1 MKVMLSIAGS
11 DSSGGAGIQADIKTA
26 EAFGVFCATALT
38 VLTAQNTTGVR
49 SIMPVPPQFLDE
61 QLAMVM
67 EDLPVKAV
75 KIGMLYSTELIRVVE
90 RFVKTLSIP
99 VVLDP
104 VFLSK
109 AGSPLLQPEAVEAM
123 RALFPYATVLTPNQ
137 HEAKALF
144 GEPYHVKA
152 PCPVIVKHFTTE
164 KESHDTLFYPN
175 GTKRTFAS
183 PKLETKN
190 LHGSGC
196 SFSSAIAANLA
207 LGKPLE
213 EAIMRSKAFIYHAIF
228 HAPALGHGPGP
239 LGHKQGGLHVR

>member
-1 MKVMLSIAGS
+1 
-11 DSSGGAGIQADIKTA
+11 
-26 EAFGVFCATALT
+26 
-38 VLTAQNTTGVR
+38 
-49 SIMPVPPQFLDE
+49 
-61 QLAMVM
+61 MVM

-75 KIGMLYSTELIRVVE
+75 KIGMLYSAELIRVVE
-90 RFVKTLSIP
+90 RFVKGISIP

-109 AGSPLLQPEAVEAM
+109 AGSPLLQSDAVEAM

-152 PCPVIVKHFTTE
+152 ACPVLVKHFTTQE
-164 KESHDTLFYPN
+164 ESHDTLFYPN

-213 EAIMRSKAFIYHAIF
+213 EAITRSKAFIYHAID
-228 HAPALGHGPGP
+228 HAPNLGRGPGP